1 MKFLVRFAPLNLVIS
16 PARKQS
22 APEERAAVNHLGIGV
37 SSGAAVRQH
46 LTRVK
51 QDGLKVQEQLN
62 VNCCYV
68 NQSIFWVID
77 PDGIEWEV
85 YHVKMPPP
93 CFSVK
98 S

>member
-1 MKFLVRFAPLNLVIS
+1 M
-16 PARKQS
+16 
-22 APEERAAVNHLGIGV
+22 NHLGIGV